1 MVNTRIRKDE
11 MTINTDKLDMVK
23 LIQELQ
29 KELDEGN
36 TVRTR
41 AFLDLVLSNGDVLID
56 LEEQLIEEQ

>member
-36 TVRTR
+36 TVRTH
-41 AFLDLVLSNGDVLID
+41 AFLDLVLSNGDVLND
-56 LEEQLIEEQ
+56 LEKQLIDEQ